1 MKPSTDFLSAFDSEI
16 VYRTEKDTH
25 LHYVFKFDGKYGASL
40 YWESYNIPMPD
51 GSSVNIGSYGR
62 ENGLWELAVIKWG
75 ADQDYSVTYE
85 TDIAPDDVLGYL
97 DERTVLRVLK
107 KIKKLSA

>member
-1 MKPSTDFLSAFDSEI
+1 MKPVNDFVKAFESEI

-25 LHYVFKFDGKYGASL
+25 LHYVFKFDGVYGASL

-62 ENGLWELAVIKWG
+62 EKGLWELAVIKWNNN
-75 ADQDYSVTYE
+75 QFPQCLME
-85 TDIAPDDVLGYL
+85 VL
-97 DERTVLRVLK
+97 
-107 KIKKLSA
+107 